1 MEDLMAKLQSILST
15 QEGQAQLNN
24 IASMLSSNGGEQ
36 ATSTNTTTN
45 TQASQDS
52 NTGGGLGG
60 LGGLGGFDMSMLA
73 GLMGGGATP
82 VPTPP
87 PNNPITPP
95 NSANAGDSGSFD
107 FSKIAQMLSGM
118 GGGASLPN
126 APTTQEQS
134 DMPNIDINMI
144 LKLQQVFS
152 SMNVNDKNAQ
162 LLKALKPHFSEKRSK
177 KVDQAISMMRLMSM
191 LPMLKES
198 GIFTGL

>member
-1 MEDLMAKLQSILST
+1 MEELMAKLQSILST
-15 QEGQAQLNN
+15 QEGQAQLGN
-24 IASMLSSNGGEQ
+24 IASMLGSNGGEQ
-36 ATSTNTTTN
+36 QANPVPN
-45 TQASQDS
+45 TQASQDNT
-52 NTGGGLGG
+52 NTGATNQPAS
-60 LGGLGGFDMSMLA
+60 GGFDMSMLA
-73 GLMGGGATP
+73 SLMGGGNP
-82 VPTPP
+82 SPTPP
-87 PNNPITPP
+87 SN
-95 NSANAGDSGSFD
+95 ANLAESGSFD

-118 GGGASLPN
+118 GGGGSNTPA
-126 APTTQEQS
+126 TQEQS

-162 LLKALKPHFSEKRSK
+162 LLKALKPHFSDKRAK